1 MLCALLTTESAL
13 ATQHAV
19 CSAQQRQLD
28 AEHEALVLEKA
39 LSSVKG
45 VCETELAVLL

>member
-13 ATQHAV
+13 ATQHALS
-19 CSAQQRQLD
+19 SAQQRQLD
-28 AEHEALVLEKA
+28 LEHEALVLEKA

-45 VCETELAVLL
+45 ALENELAVLL